1 MVGKYKS
8 KKIFG
13 VSRSDSMK
21 LSHSISI
28 YPVGDVIIFIDK
40 EFAGIETYPLSNKS
54 FQQNSGS
61 AESEYLIRVVTDV
74 ESFVEKVQIVSAGYD
89 DRAIELMKFTNSP
102 LEEGDIQF
110 NYEHMFSPGVD
121 MKVINLCLS
130 ITRLQ

>member
-1 MVGKYKS
+1 
-8 KKIFG
+8 
-13 VSRSDSMK
+13 MK